1 MLICKSRRLDND
13 LVNVK
18 PRIKEYPKEKTLANE
33 DYFDEVGELEDDIEL
48 NCTWIAKV
56 QNCHWILCYC

>member
-1 MLICKSRRLDND
+1 M
-13 LVNVK
+13 NVK